1 MLLRMILKFISLK
14 TEMLSERIF
23 MEVQVR
29 ERVRLTH
36 ELLVRNMS
44 DTTIEA
50 VAKIM
55 ESMRKENDYRETE
68 AEVKAKEIR
77 ELIETGLSEK
87 LLLEKLK

>member
-1 MLLRMILKFISLK
+1 
-14 TEMLSERIF
+14 

-29 ERVRLTH
+29 ERSRLTH

-55 ESMRKENDYRETE
+55 ESMRKENDYGETE
-68 AEVKAKEIR
+68 AEAKAKEIR
-77 ELIETGLSEK
+77 KLIETGLSEK